1 MAHIIKDDVAY
12 PLIVQQPSAPVSEKL
27 SYLTDIMEAV
37 DGSES
42 RVPLRQNARIEY
54 EYTYPVFY
62 KDDPL
67 LYNTFYGALRKKFY
81 VPAWHQ
87 AVRLKHDALV
97 GSTNVQISNDARAV
111 EIQDGTVV
119 MLWTSSSSFFILD
132 ELTVGGSAKDLLFF
146 TNALPFTFGAS
157 TTYVIPVRL
166 AYVTSNVQK
175 QTAGVSTGWTI
186 GFEVLDDITIPEDT
200 PQTYDG
206 LDLYL
211 QEVEQDGSAVS
222 TTFNTD
228 IDRVDFSIGKF
239 FKRTMWKNTRTSVNH
254 GFTMTSVD
262 EVHALKKRFRR
273 HYGRNRPFYTS
284 SRSVNLRVKS
294 IVNSTTVLIEA
305 DDYGYYQQHKRVV
318 FHMLSGGYVILE
330 VESVVPLDASTITMT
345 FSRQI
350 PQDIDSIYYV
360 AYLGK
365 HRMDSDTLEIKYQ
378 SGGVSTATT
387 RVIELGP

>member
-87 AVRLKHDALV
+87 AVRLRNDALV
-97 GSTNVQISNDARAV
+97 GSTTVHISHNASTV

-119 MLWTSSSSFFILD
+119 MLWTSPSSFFILD
-132 ELTVGGSAKDLLFF
+132 ELTVGGSADELLF
-146 TNALPFTFGAS
+146 TNALPRTFDSS

-175 QTAGVSTGWTI
+175 QTAGVSTGWTM
-186 GFEVLDDITIPEDT
+186 GFEVLDEITIAEDT

-239 FKRTMWKNTRTSVNH
+239 EKRTMWKNTRTSVNH
-254 GFTMTSVD
+254 GFTMASVD

-305 DDYGYYQQHKRVV
+305 DDYGYYQQHKKVV
-318 FHMLSGGYVILE
+318 FYMLDGTYFIVE
-330 VESVVPLDASTITMT
+330 VASVAPFDSTTITMT
-345 FSRQI
+345 FSGPI
-350 PQDIDSIYYV
+350 SQDLASIYYI

-365 HRMDSDTLEIKYQ
+365 HRLDSDTLEIKYQ

-387 RVIELGP
+387 RIIELEP

>member
-1 MAHIIKDDVAY
+1 
-12 PLIVQQPSAPVSEKL
+12 
-27 SYLTDIMEAV
+27 MEAV

-81 VPAWHQ
+81 IPAWHQ
-87 AVRLKHDALV
+87 AVRLQHDALV
-97 GSTNVQISNDARAV
+97 GSTNVQIDNYASAV

-119 MLWTSSSSFFILD
+119 MLWTSPSSFFVLD
-132 ELTVGGSAKDLLFF
+132 ELTVGGSDNELLF
-146 TNALPFTFGAS
+146 TNALPLTFDAS

-166 AYVTSNVQK
+166 AYVTSTVQK
-175 QTAGVSTGWTI
+175 QTSGMSTAWTM
-186 GFEVLDDITIPEDT
+186 GFEVLDEITIAEDT

-211 QEVEQDGSAVS
+211 QEVEQDGSSSS

-228 IDRVDFSIGKF
+228 IDRVDFSIGRF
-239 FKRTMWKNTRTSVNH
+239 EKRTMWKNTRTSVNH

-284 SRSVNLRVKS
+284 SRSVNIRIKS
-294 IVNSTTVLIEA
+294 IVNSTTVRIEA
-305 DDYGYYQQHKRVV
+305 DDYGYYQQHKKVV
-318 FHMLSGGYVILE
+318 FYMLDGTFIIVE
-330 VESVVPLDASTITMT
+330 VESVAPFDESTITMT
-345 FSRQI
+345 FSGPI
-350 PQDIDSIYYV
+350 PQDISAIYYV

-365 HRMDSDTLEIKYQ
+365 HRLDSDTLEIKYH

-387 RVIELGP
+387 RVIELEP

>member
-87 AVRLKHDALV
+87 AVRLRNDAMV
-97 GSTNVQISNDARAV
+97 GSTMVHIDHAASAV

-119 MLWTSSSSFFILD
+119 MLWTSSSSFFILG
-132 ELTVGGSAKDLLFF
+132 ELTVGGSSDELLF
-146 TNALPFTFGAS
+146 TNALPRTFDSS

-175 QTAGVSTGWTI
+175 QTAGVSTGWTM
-186 GFEVLDDITIPEDT
+186 GFEVLDEITIPEDT

-239 FKRTMWKNTRTSVNH
+239 EKRTMWKNTRTSVNH

-305 DDYGYYQQHKRVV
+305 DDYGYYQQHKKVV
-318 FHMLSGGYVILE
+318 FYLLNGAHIIVQ
-330 VESVVPLDASTITMT
+330 VASVAPFDASTITMT
-345 FSRQI
+345 FNSAI
-350 PQDIDSIYYV
+350 PQDLSSIYYV

-387 RVIELGP
+387 RIIELEP